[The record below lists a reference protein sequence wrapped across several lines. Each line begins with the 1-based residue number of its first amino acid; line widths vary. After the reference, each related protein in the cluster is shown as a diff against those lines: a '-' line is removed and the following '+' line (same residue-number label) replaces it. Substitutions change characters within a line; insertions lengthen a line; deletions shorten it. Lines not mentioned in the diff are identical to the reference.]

1 VTGNARTAGT
11 IVVLNGAPRSGK
23 SSIVRAIQQTFEGSW
38 TNLGV
43 DVFNAFVTPPRL
55 LPGIGLRPGGER
67 PELEPFIPTLF
78 SALYES
84 VIAHSRQG
92 LNVVVDVGHHDSY
105 SQPLGTLG
113 DAARRLEGLPAYLI
127 GIRCPAEVI
136 MQRRDSQR
144 DESGSV
150 YETSSSDGAIPD
162 AVIRWQEAVHIPG
175 IYDLEIDTSTV
186 TPEQAANL
194 IGELIVGP
202 PPTAFRRLRAM
213 S

>member
-1 VTGNARTAGT
+1 MKSADTQGE

-23 SSIVRAIQQTFEGSW
+23 SSIVRAIRQTFEGAW

-43 DVFNAFVTPPRL
+43 DVFNAFVTPPSL
-55 LPGIGLRPGGER
+55 LPGIGLRPGAER
-67 PELEPFIPTLF
+67 PDLEPFIPVLF

-84 VIAHSRQG
+84 IGAFSSQG

-105 SQPLGTLG
+105 SQPLGTLV
-113 DAARRLEGLPAYLI
+113 DAAKRLERLPAYLI
-127 GIRCPAEVI
+127 GIRCPVDVV
-136 MQRRDSQR
+136 MQRRD
-144 DESGSV
+144 ETASV
-150 YETSSSDGAIPD
+150 YERSSPDGAIPD

-194 IGELIVGP
+194 IGELIVGVR
-202 PPTAFRRLRAM
+202 PTVFL
-213 S
+213 